1 LVFIDGSGL
10 RAEPRSRTGLAPKGQ
25 MAKTTAKK
33 PEKYEPRVDIMGAIN
48 YDMPLACETKTS
60 SQRKST
66 KNKKTGKK
74 GVKGY
79 TKEMVK
85 KFLKN
90 KLAPKIQTMKAR
102 KVIVCMDKGLAFK
115 EDEAKEQL
123 RLGGAQNVD
132 KIWIL
137 PKDAAK
143 YVSPLDNTLWHS
155 LKDRVRARK
164 PKSEPATARIIN
176 EEFMGISKTDI
187 HNYFKNCKLNRGSD
201 ASEDL
206 V

>member
-1 LVFIDGSGL
+1 MIETENYRDTVVAFRKKCQNVAKNRLVFIDGSGL
-10 RAEPRSRTGLAPKGQ
+10 RAEPRPRTGLAPAGQ
-25 MAKTTAKK
+25 VAKTRAKK

-48 YDMPLACETKTS
+48 YDKPLACETKTS
-60 SQRKST
+60 TQRKST
-66 KNKKTGKK
+66 KNKRTKKK

-90 KLAPKIQTMKAR
+90 KLAPQIQAMEAR

-115 EDEAKEQL
+115 EEEAKEQL

-137 PKDAAK
+137 PKDCQI
-143 YVSPLDNTLWHS
+143 
-155 LKDRVRARK
+155 R
-164 PKSEPATARIIN
+164 EPT
-176 EEFMGISKTDI
+176 
-187 HNYFKNCKLNRGSD
+187 
-201 ASEDL
+201 
-206 V
+206 